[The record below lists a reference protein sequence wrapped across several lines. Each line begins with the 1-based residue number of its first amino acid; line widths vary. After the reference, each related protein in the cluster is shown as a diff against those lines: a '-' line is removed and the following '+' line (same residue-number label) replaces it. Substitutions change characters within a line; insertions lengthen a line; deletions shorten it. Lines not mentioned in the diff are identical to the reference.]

1 MIERVLVLSAL
12 ACAGVNAFGYLPDF
26 VTSCSDYWDESTC
39 TMTIDGCAW
48 NGASCE
54 TDECSYYHDQASCPS
69 SSYGSQCFWTWGMS
83 GTEVCKSNDPCSGSG
98 NYEEQM
104 CIMSMDQCAWTGA
117 SCETDECSY
126 YHDQASC
133 PSWSYGSQCFWAM
146 GMMSYTDVCTSRDP
160 CSGNYEEQMCIMSM
174 DQCAWTGASC

>member
-1 MIERVLVLSAL
+1 MIERLLVLSAL

-69 SSYGSQCFWTWGMS
+69 WSYGSQCFWTWGMNS
-83 GTEVCKSNDPCSGSG
+83 
-98 NYEEQM
+98 
-104 CIMSMDQCAWTGA
+104 A
-117 SCETDECSY
+117 
-126 YHDQASC
+126 
-133 PSWSYGSQCFWAM
+133 
-146 GMMSYTDVCTSRDP
+146 TDVCTSRDP
-160 CSGNYEEQMCIMSM
+160 CSGFYDESSCTMSM
-174 DQCAWTGASC
+174 DQCEWDGASCETSECSYSHDQATCTGNGCYWVWGMYTTEVCRSYE

>member
-69 SSYGSQCFWTWGMS
+69 WSYGSQCFWTWGVS
-83 GTEVCKSNDPCSGSG
+83 ATDKDDDTFPIINEGCTSNDPCSGLDDIWDDDELS
-98 NYEEQM
+98 
-104 CIMSMDQCAWTGA
+104 CIYAMDQCTWNGA

-133 PSWSYGSQCFWAM
+133 PSWSYGSQCFWTGYATSS
-146 GMMSYTDVCTSRDP
+146 GTEVCRSIDP
-160 CSGNYEEQMCIMSM
+160 CSASYEP
-174 DQCAWTGASC
+174 